1 MSIRVN
7 WVNPNPNFDKIYI
20 YRSLEPIDIAALPAP
35 LTTLTTG
42 TTYLDTTSVVNTLY
56 WYAVGVEY
64 GGDIIASVLEPAI
77 QLLDYGPGPKE
88 LLCGDMNHGYFG
100 TMLESEFVSYATL
113 AAYYGLVVSST
124 VPFANRLWGKF
135 AYGGKILYM
144 PYGRLCDAV
153 QYTALYGKGIV
164 FGIDGPGVVPS
175 GASATNQRQVYPIGD
190 SDFIVRCARGGVTPN
205 YAFTSSPNSEYWRCI
220 AALIQANQVV
230 PAKPMGYHSLDV
242 SAFSFAT
249 STNPYAV
256 SWLMENNAGS
266 QAFGVNMPNTV
277 ISVAAITVTVNIGWR
292 PTLELI
298 QPTGA

>member
-1 MSIRVN
+1 MSIRIN

-64 GGDIIASVLEPAI
+64 DGDIIASVLEPAI

-88 LLCGDMNHGYFG
+88 LLCGDMNRGYFG
-100 TMLESEFVSYATL
+100 TMLDTEFVSYATL

-144 PYGRLCDAV
+144 PYCRLCDAV
-153 QYTALYGKGIV
+153 QYTSLYGKGIV

-190 SDFIVRCARGGVTPN
+190 SDFIVRCARGGVSPS
-205 YAFTSSPNSEYWRCI
+205 YAYASSVNSEYNQCI
-220 AALIQANQVV
+220 YGLIQANQTL
-230 PAKPMGYHSLDV
+230 PAKQIGYHSLDV
-242 SAFSFAT
+242 SAFSFAAT
-249 STNPYAV
+249 NNPYAT
-256 SWLMENNAGS
+256 SWLMENNAAS
-266 QAFGVNMPNTV
+266 SAYVININNTT
-277 ISVAAITVTVNIGWR
+277 ISVSSRIVTDNIGWR